1 MAACQ
6 NSKWI
11 INLWKLEIPSGTTAP
26 PFPLPLLET
35 LFFDLTIDPTTK
47 VISGDV
53 FLGNIRLSAV
63 MGNCAPNATPDGNLL
78 GLSFNWGS
86 VDVYIAGFTHT
97 QVFVKFK
104 GVYRAQTRDGAIPD
118 SFDQR
123 LKAFAPGDGETGT
136 STGQQT

>member
-11 INLWKLEIPSGTTAP
+11 INLWKLEIPSGTIAP

-35 LFFDLTIDPTTK
+35 LFFDLTINAATGA
-47 VISGDV
+47 ISGDV
-53 FLGNIRLSAV
+53 FLGNIRLSSV
-63 MGNCAPNATPDGNLL
+63 TGNCAPNTTPDGNLL

-97 QVFVKFK
+97 QTFVRFK
-104 GVYRAQTRDGAIPD
+104 GVYRAQNRVAIPD
-118 SFDQR
+118 SFDDR

-136 STGQQT
+136 ATGNQT